1 MDRCRFIS
9 SSTERMNDSK
19 KAACLYIKP
28 WCELEEK
35 ESVGDVTRSLSLH
48 WHPFSGQCSAGCVCV
63 GGGALSNGSGLTM
76 GERIQNVRCKCQL
89 KITRELQKVRF
100 EGADI
105 FFFDR
110 AEFIGWGSPQT
121 WRHGYCQLLTHISR
135 EATAEYWWEG
145 LHRHVQYIFV
155 WKSVK
160 LNLRC

>member
-1 MDRCRFIS
+1 
-9 SSTERMNDSK
+9 MNDSK
-19 KAACLYIKP
+19 KAARLHIKP

-105 FFFDR
+105 FF
-110 AEFIGWGSPQT
+110 
-121 WRHGYCQLLTHISR
+121 LTGQSLSG
-135 EATAEYWWEG
+135 EAARKHDGMGTVSS
-145 LHRHVQYIFV
+145 LHT
-155 WKSVK
+155 
-160 LNLRC
+160 